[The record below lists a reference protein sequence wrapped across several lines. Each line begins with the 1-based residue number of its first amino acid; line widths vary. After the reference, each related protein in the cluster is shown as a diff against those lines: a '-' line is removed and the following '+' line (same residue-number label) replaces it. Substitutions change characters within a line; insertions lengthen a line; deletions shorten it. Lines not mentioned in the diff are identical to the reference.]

1 MPEEIQKKTATGPI
15 PNEAGPGVIQDP
27 DELLVSLAEIRD
39 HGYALGRQECMEGWN
54 SIAAPVIWN
63 DTIWGAALMLKTMD
77 VMPEAPREYITA
89 TLTAATRLSQLG
101 GS

>member
-1 MPEEIQKKTATGPI
+1 
-15 PNEAGPGVIQDP
+15 
-27 DELLVSLAEIRD
+27 
-39 HGYALGRQECMEGWN
+39 MEGWN